1 VLEPALRGQGL
12 GGRLIA
18 ELLAEAR
25 TQAMQRLELVTFSA
39 LTTAARI
46 YRGAGFEVIASRDRD
61 DWGPT
66 ITFQHYALEL

>member
-12 GGRLIA
+12 GG
-18 ELLAEAR
+18 
-25 TQAMQRLELVTFSA
+25 
-39 LTTAARI
+39 
-46 YRGAGFEVIASRDRD
+46 RDRD